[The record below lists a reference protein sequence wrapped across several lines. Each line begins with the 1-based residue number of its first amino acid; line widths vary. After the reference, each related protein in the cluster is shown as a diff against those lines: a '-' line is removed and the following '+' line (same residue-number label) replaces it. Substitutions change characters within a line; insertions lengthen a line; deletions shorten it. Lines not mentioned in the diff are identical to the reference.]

1 MDGGVPLRSMTYA
14 RDSCCW
20 LTRLGG
26 CWVLCSHILCNR
38 PLCRPLFVCLS
49 FRLAIVAVNLQIGRL
64 KVVVV
69 LLNGGGDLL
78 DVGLYRIVYFRDIVV
93 EAGAGDRAGVGV
105 AWAFFALV
113 STKTSWLSIGHL
125 SAWIR

>member
-1 MDGGVPLRSMTYA
+1 M
-14 RDSCCW
+14 
-20 LTRLGG
+20 
-26 CWVLCSHILCNR
+26 LCSHILCNC

-49 FRLAIVAVNLQIGRL
+49 FRLAIVAVNLQIGHL

-93 EAGAGDRAGVGV
+93 EAGAGDCAGVGV

-125 SAWIR
+125 SACIR